1 VRRVRREGASQMTD
15 GSMSVKILHTC
26 SHYLLVTLLT
36 PCHTSAHAAGS
47 YKAMI
52 LSASCLSKSL
62 FDIGMIGAQ
71 ALDGNTCMYYWQ
83 HMHVLLATHA
93 CTTGNTCMY
102 YWQHMH
108 VLQATHACTTGNT
121 CMFYS
126 RLQPPSYPKNSAQAC
141 GGT

>member
-1 VRRVRREGASQMTD
+1 MRRVRREGASQMTD

-83 HMHVLLATHA
+83 HMHVLLSASTA
-93 CTTGNTCMY
+93 FVSQKQCTSMRWHLTSIDVASCISNEGGN
-102 YWQHMH
+102 
-108 VLQATHACTTGNT
+108 L
-121 CMFYS
+121 F
-126 RLQPPSYPKNSAQAC
+126 
-141 GGT
+141 